1 LRDFSEHQT
10 ADGKEH
16 FTVRLPAAGQLSE
29 RGKASGNNSQTIDSA
44 SVTVS
49 VQHWKMTD
57 WKMTEWNLAD
67 WEKKD

>member
-1 LRDFSEHQT
+1 
-10 ADGKEH
+10 
-16 FTVRLPAAGQLSE
+16 VRLPAAGQLSE